1 MDVRAR
7 ARRALTRPSPR
18 VRLTLMLVALI
29 AGFTAA
35 LAVTVSLDPSTFVLG
50 GGLALGGASALA
62 LTTRIRRSR
71 ERHRVVEVLEAAER
85 ARLLRE
91 FVAAREMERRGLWER
106 LHDEVLQT
114 TAGNLLRLD
123 AARVLLEEG
132 RIEQAG
138 ALMAEAGRTER
149 QIFDDLRKLMA
160 GMNVDPLGMPHVDP
174 LQVLVAIPEREPAAP
189 PGG

>member
-1 MDVRAR
+1 MDVGAR
-7 ARRALTRPSPR
+7 ARRALTRSSPR
-18 VRLTLMLVALI
+18 VRLTLILAVLVAGMATAVAVTVSFDPSPFVLGGTI
-29 AGFTAA
+29 ALGAASA
-35 LAVTVSLDPSTFVLG
+35 LAVT
-50 GGLALGGASALA
+50 
-62 LTTRIRRSR
+62 TRLRRSR
-71 ERHRVVEVLEAAER
+71 ERRRVLEVLEAAER

-91 FVAAREMERRGLWER
+91 FVAAREIERRGLWER
-106 LHDEVLQT
+106 LHDQVLQT

-160 GMNVDPLGMPHVDP
+160 GMNVDPLGMPRADP
-174 LQVLVAIPEREPAAP
+174 LQVLVAVPEREPAP
-189 PGG
+189 RVG

>member
-1 MDVRAR
+1 MDVRVR
-7 ARRALTRPSPR
+7 ARGAMTRPSPKF
-18 VRLTLMLVALI
+18 RLALFLALFLAGAATAVAMTVS
-29 AGFTAA
+29 FDPSPFA
-35 LAVTVSLDPSTFVLG
+35 LAGTI
-50 GGLALGGASALA
+50 ALGSASALA
-62 LTTRIRRSR
+62 VATELKRSR
-71 ERHRVVEVLEAAER
+71 QRHRVVEVLEAAER

-91 FVAAREMERRGLWER
+91 FVAAREVERRALWER

-138 ALMAEAGRTER
+138 ALMTEATRTER

-160 GMNVDPLGMPHVDP
+160 GMNVDPLRMPGPDP
-174 LQVLVAIPEREPAAP
+174 LQVLVAIPEREPAP
-189 PGG
+189 PVG